1 MPADTA
7 SLTTRH
13 STDRRSWPFPA
24 RWLLTAFAFPPS
36 GLLAISVVG
45 PVDAPAAAVLSG
57 AIVGAGIG
65 SGQWLALRPPAPGD
79 GRLRNLWIGTTAAAM
94 AAGLGLGASVV
105 GYETG
110 TDDLVR
116 MGLVTGALLGPAQAI
131 VLHTTRLTTP
141 HRAAAWAAIVPL
153 LWGLGWFVTAS
164 AGVDVEKQY
173 AVFGITGALTV
184 SALGGLALAAIR
196 RRRPAA

>member
-1 MPADTA
+1 MPAETA

-13 STDRRSWPFPA
+13 STERRSWPLPA

-36 GLLAISVVG
+36 GLLAITFVG
-45 PVDAPAAAVLSG
+45 AVDAPADAVLSG
-57 AIVGAGIG
+57 AIAGAGIG
-65 SGQWLALRPPAPGD
+65 TGQWLALRPLAPGD
-79 GRLRNLWIGTTAAAM
+79 GRLRNLWIGTTAGAM

-105 GYETG
+105 GFETG
-110 TDDLVR
+110 TGDLVR
-116 MGLVTGALLGPAQAI
+116 MGLVTGAVLGPVQAT
-131 VLHTTRLTTP
+131 VLHATRLTTP
-141 HRAAAWAAIVPL
+141 RRAAAWAAIVPL

-173 AVFGITGALTV
+173 AVFGISGALTV
-184 SALGGLALAAIR
+184 SAVGGLALAAIL